1 MNLDVYPKYEKLLNS
16 RISGSTLIVVDVLR
30 SSTSIIWAARNGAQ
44 KIIPA
49 MDPGEAAGIYS
60 RLGQSDDCVLA
71 GEVGGIKHPDYHI
84 GNSPAEFSAETVRGK
99 SIIISTSNGTAA
111 ITGSTGAKSVLIGA
125 MINRVAVAKRAVE
138 LGDDIIVV
146 CAGTN
151 GQISADDLC
160 AAGAICNAIK
170 SVSNERVDETDI
182 SFICRSLYK
191 QWKTGDLDLSRT
203 AHWEKLKQLGFEE
216 DIKFCFTPDVTNV
229 VPEYKNGI
237 IE

>member
-1 MNLDVYPKYEKLLNS
+1 MNLDVYPKYEKLLDS

-30 SSTSIIWAARNGAQ
+30 STTSIIWAVRNGAQ

-49 MDPGEAAGIYS
+49 MDPGEAAQIYS
-60 RLGQSDDCVLA
+60 RLGQSDCVLA

-84 GNSPAEFSAETVRGK
+84 GNSPSEFSAETVRGK

-111 ITGSTGAKSVLIGA
+111 IAGAKGAKNLLIGA
-125 MINRVAVAKRAVE
+125 MINRIAVAKRAVE
-138 LGDDIIVV
+138 LGDDIIVL

-170 SVSNERVDETDI
+170 TVSREPIEETDI
-182 SFICRSLYK
+182 AFVCRAIYK
-191 QWKTGDLDLSRT
+191 HWKAGDVDLSRT
-203 AHWEKLKQLGFEE
+203 AHWEKLTELGFEE
-216 DIKFCFTPDVTNV
+216 DIKLCFTPDVTNV

>member
-30 SSTSIIWAARNGAQ
+30 STTSIIWAVRNGAQ
-44 KIIPA
+44 KVIPA
-49 MDPGEAAGIYS
+49 MDPGEAAQIYG
-60 RLGQSDDCVLA
+60 RLGQSDCVLA
-71 GEVGGIKHPDYHI
+71 GEVDGIKHPDYHI
-84 GNSPAEFSAETVRGK
+84 GNSPAEFSEETVRGK

-111 ITGSTGAKSVLIGA
+111 VAGATGAKNVLIGA

-138 LGDDIIVV
+138 LGDDIIVQ

-151 GQISADDLC
+151 GAISADDLC

-170 SVSNERVDETDI
+170 SVAREKVEETDI
-182 SFICRSLYK
+182 AFVCRALYK
-191 QWKTGDLDLSRT
+191 QWKSGDIDLSRT
-203 AHWEKLKQLGFEE
+203 AHWSKLLKQGFEE

-229 VPEYKNGI
+229 VPEYRNGI